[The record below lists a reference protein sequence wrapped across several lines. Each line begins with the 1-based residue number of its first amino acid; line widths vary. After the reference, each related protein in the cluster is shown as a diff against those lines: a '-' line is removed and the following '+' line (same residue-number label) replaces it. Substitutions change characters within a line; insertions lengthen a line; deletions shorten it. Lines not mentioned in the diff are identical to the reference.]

1 MLPYMPS
8 PFIEVMENIDFK
20 CHCQNMRAYF
30 KTCLLL
36 EFHLPYQ
43 KLFEDACITTLTL
56 KFPLLSLVN
65 EEVSKKHIKIF
76 LAACDREIGNVTGTA
91 STDEKISN

>member
-1 MLPYMPS
+1 MDILYRSDRTILAAETLPYMPS

-43 KLFEDACITTLTL
+43 KLLEDACITTLTL

-65 EEVSKKHIKIF
+65 EEVSKT
-76 LAACDREIGNVTGTA
+76 V
-91 STDEKISN
+91 